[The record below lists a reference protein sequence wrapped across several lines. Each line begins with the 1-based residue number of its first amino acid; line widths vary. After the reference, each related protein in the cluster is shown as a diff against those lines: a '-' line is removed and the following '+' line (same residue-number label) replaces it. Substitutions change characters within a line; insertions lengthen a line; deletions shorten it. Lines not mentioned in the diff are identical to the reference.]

1 MKKREENLDKKK
13 YYMYVLITGAIWNII
28 ISLLIFLG
36 SFFSNPGLNELGLV
50 YYQMFSM
57 VVLLFGVGYYLVG
70 RDLENNHAIISL
82 GVIGK
87 ILVFIFMLTYYILGV
102 VDVISLFIGII
113 DFVFGILFIEFLV
126 NFKKI

>member
-1 MKKREENLDKKK
+1 
-13 YYMYVLITGAIWNII
+13 MYILIIGAIWNII

-36 SFFSNPGLNELGLV
+36 SFFANPGLNELGLV

-57 VVLLFGVGYYLVG
+57 VVLLFGIGYYLVA

-102 VDVISLFIGII
+102 VDATSLVTGII
-113 DFVFGILFIEFLV
+113 DFIFGILFIEFLV

>member
-1 MKKREENLDKKK
+1 MKMREENLDKKK
-13 YYMYVLITGAIWNII
+13 YYMYMLIIGAIWNII

-36 SFFSNPGLNELGLV
+36 SFFANPGLNELGIV

-57 VVLLFGVGYYLVG
+57 VVLLFGIGYYLVG

-87 ILVFIFMLTYYILGV
+87 ILVFIFMLIYYILGV
-102 VDVISLFIGII
+102 VDAISLFIGII
-113 DFVFGILFIEFLV
+113 DFIFGILFIEFLI
-126 NFKKI
+126 NFTKI

>member
-1 MKKREENLDKKK
+1 MREENLDKKK
-13 YYMYVLITGAIWNII
+13 YYMYMLIIGAIWNII

-36 SFFSNPGLNELGLV
+36 SFFANPGLNELGVL

-57 VVLLFGVGYYLVG
+57 TVLLFGIGYYLVG

-87 ILVFIFMLTYYILGV
+87 ILVFIFMLIYYILGV
-102 VDVISLFIGII
+102 VDAISLFIGII
-113 DFVFGILFIEFLV
+113 DFIFGILFIEFLI
-126 NFKKI
+126 NFTKI

>member
-1 MKKREENLDKKK
+1 MREENLDKKK
-13 YYMYVLITGAIWNII
+13 YYMYMLIIGAIWNII

-36 SFFSNPGLNELGLV
+36 SFFANPGLNELGIV

-57 VVLLFGVGYYLVG
+57 VVLLFGIGYYLVG

-87 ILVFIFMLTYYILGV
+87 ILVFIFMLIYYILGV
-102 VDVISLFIGII
+102 VDAISLFIGII
-113 DFVFGILFIEFLV
+113 DFIFGILFIEFLI
-126 NFKKI
+126 NFTKI